1 MGVPYIKKRGRKV
14 LLIEDMARVYNLHA
28 FFIFNWLEANKIPYR
43 KVAGKPFHAVNAS
56 LFCEVIRDI
65 IYAASKV
72 RDDRNTRTEPE
83 RIPTIENILYRDKDK
98 KRVGPYENDD
108 IERPI
113 YASKDTVLNR
123 NGIEVSVL
131 YRVNK
136 YRDGSRSLDVLDRR
150 TLTWKRIENAERWKC
165 KDILDDW
172 KVMYNLDC

>member
-1 MGVPYIKKRGRKV
+1 MRVPYIKKRGRKV
-14 LLIEDMARVYNLHA
+14 LLIEEMARVYNIHA

-43 KVAGKPFHAVNAS
+43 KVAGKPFHAVNAKI
-56 LFCEVIRDI
+56 FCEAIRDI

-83 RIPTIENILYRDKDK
+83 RIPTVENMLYRDKDK

-113 YASKDTVLNR
+113 YASKDTTLNR
-123 NGIEVSVL
+123 NGVEVSML
-131 YRVNK
+131 YRVNM
-136 YRDGSRSLDVLDRR
+136 YCDGSRTLDKLNHR
-150 TLTWKRIENAERWKC
+150 TLGWENIERAEKWKC

-172 KVMYNLDC
+172 KVLYNLDC